1 MNVIFSSKIPEM
13 MLKVHYPIRNMSCV
27 EGKRKS
33 QSLPEEAPSAL
44 SSPDSEFVQLPYDC
58 V

>member
-1 MNVIFSSKIPEM
+1 M